1 MQAHRRKLKK
11 HVRKLLLG
19 QCLLVAV
26 IAAIAHSMDVDQLAI
41 SAFLGGVVFIA
52 PQFLF
57 TQFSFLFIEN
67 DNIDLNKAA
76 MLIGYIC
83 KFSLAM
89 VLFLVLVQLPNLH
102 HAGFFITLK
111 LVIFSQIFNLLR
123 PLPPHSVASSA
134 IKSEDLSVIYK

>member
-1 MQAHRRKLKK
+1 MQVHRRRLKK

-19 QCLLVAV
+19 QCILVAV
-26 IAAIAHSMDVDQLAI
+26 IAAIAHLMEVDHLAV

-57 TQFSFLFIEN
+57 TQFSFLFISS
-67 DNIDLNKAA
+67 DNLELNNTA

-89 VLFLVLVQLPNLH
+89 VLFLILLQLPNLH
-102 HAGFFITLK
+102 HAAFFITLK

-123 PLPPHSVASSA
+123 PLPPHS
-134 IKSEDLSVIYK
+134 ITKKEDLPLLCK